1 MAAVDTA
8 RSEPSRGFFLN
19 DPVVRGVIYQIVTA
33 VLVVGFAIWIIGN
46 TAGNLA
52 AQNKTTGFDFLWR
65 TAGFDISFSL
75 LPWSRS
81 SYYWEAFLVG
91 ITNTLL
97 VAFIGIVLATV
108 LGFTL
113 GIARLS
119 SNFIISRLATIYI
132 ETIRNI
138 PLLLQLFF
146 WYFAVLKAMPAVRES
161 IALPLDMF
169 INQRGIFVPRPIVD
183 EQFGFVWIGVA
194 LAIAAVVVMR
204 TWAKRRLEQTGK
216 RFPVFLASVGLLLAI
231 VAITWL
237 VSGASMVFE
246 PPVLE
251 RFNFKGGLQLPPE
264 FVALLFGLTIYTG
277 AFIAETV
284 RGGIQA
290 VSKGQT
296 EAAQSLGIREGDRL
310 RLVIIPQA
318 MRVIVPPLTSQ
329 YLNLTKNSSLGAA
342 IAYPEL
348 VSIFAGT
355 ALNQAGRAIE
365 IIGMTMIVYLT
376 FSLVTSF
383 LMNIY
388 NARVALVER

>member
-231 VAITWL
+231 VAVTWL

-342 IAYPEL
+342 IGYPEL
-348 VSIFAGT
+348 VNVFAGT
-355 ALNQAGRAIE
+355 SLNQTGRAIE
-365 IIGMTMIVYLT
+365 CIALTMLVYLT
-376 FSLVTSF
+376 FSLLTS
-383 LMNIY
+383 LIMNWY
-388 NARVALVER
+388 NARVKLVER

>member
-97 VAFIGIVLATV
+97 VAFIGIVLATI

-161 IALPLDMF
+161 IALPFDMF

-231 VAITWL
+231 VTVTWL

-342 IAYPEL
+342 IGYPEL
-348 VSIFAGT
+348 VNVFAGT
-355 ALNQAGRAIE
+355 SLNQTGRAIE
-365 IIGMTMIVYLT
+365 CIALTMLVYLT
-376 FSLVTSF
+376 FSLLTS
-383 LMNIY
+383 LIMNWY
-388 NARVALVER
+388 NARVKLVER